1 MHKKKILFLSNHS
14 RKFTGFGKNLKNILT
29 YLYKTGKYDIVEASN
44 GVIRGDSNIESLSPW
59 KTIGTLPSDPK
70 RIELLN
76 QDPSLAQ
83 KAGYG
88 HETIDDI
95 IEDEKPDIFVGI
107 EDYWAFSG
115 FPKKPW
121 WNKINCM
128 IWTTLDSLPL
138 FAEAIQDA
146 KSIKHFYSWAS
157 FGAAELQKLGHKH
170 VKHLPGSISNGEFY
184 KLEDKTIKTIRE
196 KFKID
201 DSFIIGFVFRNQ
213 LRKTVPS
220 LLDAINLLNTSQ
232 PDNNVKVLLHTN
244 WKEGWNIKALMD
256 ERGIPDQQV
265 LTTYIC
271 NKCKDYSINHFIGH
285 DINCPSC
292 GSEKSVN
299 TVSIVEGVFDYQLN
313 EVYNIMNLYVH
324 PFTSGGQEIPI
335 QEAMLTETPSAC
347 TNYSCGVDFCNEE
360 SGGIPL
366 SWTQFVEF
374 PTRFIKASTEPSSI
388 ADAINTARKW
398 SPKEHSEVGK
408 KSRKYILDN
417 YSTEVIG
424 GRLEQIFDSMPNHN
438 CDFKFFKLKMN
449 PDYVPPDNIDDSS
462 FIKSLYA
469 NILKTE
475 IKEVDDGYLHWMQRI
490 KTDLRRGDIV
500 NYFREVAVTHNNQID
515 HKNFNFESVLDKDDA
530 GRRIAVVLKNDPVTC
545 LISTYFFEDMQ
556 ATYPNHNIYLFTEAA
571 PNLFVGNKFIHKILP
586 LYPCVND
593 ITFLEG
599 GPKNK
604 RFFEV
609 AYMPHLES
617 RLLKNYA
624 HNDSDK
630 ISLCTK

>member
-14 RKFTGFGKNLKNILT
+14 RKFTGFGKNLKNVLT
-29 YLYKTGKYDIVEASN
+29 HLYKTGKYDIVEASN
-44 GVIRGDSNIESLSPW
+44 GVVRGDSNVESLSPW
-59 KTIGTLPSDPK
+59 KTIGTLPNDPK
-70 RIELLN
+70 RLEELN
-76 QDPSLAQ
+76 RDPTLAQ

-95 IEDEKPDIFVGI
+95 IEEEKPDIFVGI

-115 FPKKPW
+115 FPQKPW

-128 IWTTLDSLPL
+128 IWTTLDSIPI
-138 FAEAIQDA
+138 FAEAVKDA
-146 KSIKHFYSWAS
+146 KNIKYFYSWAS
-157 FGAAELQKLGHKH
+157 FGAAELQKLGHTH
-170 VKHLPGSISNGEFY
+170 VKHLRGSISNAEYY
-184 KLEDKTIKTIRE
+184 KLEDKTIKSIRE

-213 LRKTVPS
+213 LRKTIPA
-220 LLDAINLLNTSQ
+220 LLDALNILNTSQ
-232 PDNNVKVLLHTN
+232 PGNNFKILLHTN
-244 WKEGWNIKALMD
+244 WKEGWDIRALMA
-256 ERGIPDQQV
+256 ERGIPDHQV

-271 NKCKDYSINHFIGH
+271 SKCKDYSINNFVGH

-313 EVYNIMNLYVH
+313 EVYNVMNLYVH

-366 SWTQFVEF
+366 AWSQFVEF
-374 PTRFIKASTEPSSI
+374 PTRFKKASTDPSSI
-388 ADAINTARKW
+388 VDAINTVRQLTPQKY
-398 SPKEHSEVGK
+398 SEVGK

-424 GRLEQIFDSMPNHN
+424 SKLEQIFDEMPNHN
-438 CDFKFFKLKMN
+438 YEFSFFKFRMN
-449 PDYVPPDNIDDSS
+449 PTYEPPENVDDSN
-462 FIKSLYA
+462 FIKLLYS

-475 IKEVDDGYLHWMQRI
+475 ASEVDEGYIHWMHRLQ
-490 KTDLRRGDIV
+490 TDLKRPDV
-500 NYFREVAVTHNNQID
+500 LNYFKKVATDHNNSID
-515 HKNFNFESVLDKDDA
+515 QKNFDFEAVLDKDDE
-530 GRRIAVVLKNDPVTC
+530 GRRIAVVLHNDPVTC
-545 LISTYFFEDMQ
+545 LISTYFFEEMH
-556 ATYPNHNIYLFTEAA
+556 AAYPDHHIYLFTEAA
-571 PNLFVGNKFIHKILP
+571 LNLFVGNKFIHKILP

-599 GPKNK
+599 GPNNK
-604 RFFEV
+604 RLFEV